1 MDSRVP
7 VLAIGLESVA
17 VIYFNASVVSDLTSG
32 SPFSQ
37 LLCLLDMSQL
47 LCLLDMST

>member
-1 MDSRVP
+1 MDSRFP

-17 VIYFNASVVSDLTSG
+17 VIYFNASVPDLASG